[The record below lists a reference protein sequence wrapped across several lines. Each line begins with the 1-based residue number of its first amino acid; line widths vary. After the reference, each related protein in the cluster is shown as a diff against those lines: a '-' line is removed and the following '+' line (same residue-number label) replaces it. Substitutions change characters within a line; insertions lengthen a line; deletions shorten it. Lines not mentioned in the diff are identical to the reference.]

1 MKCKTFFPIIS
12 AANKSWWL
20 RTKKGPAATYSPTEN
35 RSTIG
40 VRALNCRV
48 RDGNGCVCPAVAT
61 GPANTRKHGRIRT
74 AGLGSPNSDWKKT
87 KRERIKNKDKD
98 RNRSGKR
105 KRTGEE
111 KKGPAAT
118 YSPTENRSTIG
129 VRALNCR
136 VRDGNG
142 CVCPAVATGP
152 ANTGEREI
160 FSCALSWQSECR
172 DWNSDMVKP
181 LG

>member
-1 MKCKTFFPIIS
+1 MRLLFEAGDVGVHNYPCMSCSMLVFGKQMNIHSKHQEARMIS
-12 AANKSWWL
+12 CYRSPY
-20 RTKKGPAATYSPTEN
+20 GPLGVHHIYCAIKIHIS
-35 RSTIG
+35 STS
-40 VRALNCRV
+40 
-48 RDGNGCVCPAVAT
+48 T
-61 GPANTRKHGRIRT
+61 SH
-74 AGLGSPNSDWKKT
+74 AGIWA
-87 KRERIKNKDKD
+87 
-98 RNRSGKR
+98 
-105 KRTGEE
+105 